1 MKNYIALILFL
12 LSVIPAVAQSKPT
25 IAILGDSYSTFE
37 GFVEPEGNE
46 VWYFGNGRDYT
57 DVDDVR
63 QTWWQLLAREHGYK
77 IGVNNSYSG
86 ATVSRTGYRGEDY
99 TDRAFISRMN
109 NLGNPDIILV
119 FGATNDS
126 WAGVPMGEYKYGGWT
141 SMELYS
147 FRPAMARLLDGLD
160 ARYPN
165 VKIFFILN
173 DILSDE
179 INESVKTICDHY
191 GVELIQLR
199 DIDKKSGHPSI
210 KGMKQI
216 SDQVAAGIAKQ

>member
-1 MKNYIALILFL
+1 MQA
-12 LSVIPAVAQSKPT
+12 KPT

-99 TDRAFISRMN
+99 TDRAFITRMN

-141 SMELYS
+141 PMELYS

-191 GVELIQLR
+191 GVQLIQLR

-216 SDQVAAGIAKQ
+216 SDQVAAGIAKE

>member
-12 LSVIPAVAQSKPT
+12 LSVVPAVAQTKPT

-99 TDRAFISRMN
+99 TDRAFITRMN

-141 SMELYS
+141 PMELYS

-191 GVELIQLR
+191 GVQLIQLR

-216 SDQVAAGIAKQ
+216 SDQVAAGIAKE